1 MVGSLISTAPLWAPA
16 AIQGVS
22 SLFGSNASQKAGKD
36 QERAAYEAAR
46 LQQEGIEKGIGE
58 YGRYYDE
65 AQGSVNQL
73 APYVKGDDGWLGK
86 TLYGSPEEQA
96 AALGKY
102 QGNPSAALLEAAKED
117 AVRRTA
123 GQWSSQGLGRSGAHV
138 EDLGRRLS
146 GMALEDYNK
155 NWLTPLTGMYSTGAQ
170 SAGTAANIGSRNAIA
185 AGDAML
191 RARTGQG
198 GAAASGAIG
207 AANARTAGNLGA
219 NNYLMN
225 FLGSASKMD
234 FSNMFNGGGA
244 SQLPWQ
250 RAGYNN
256 PNWARPMAQASYSPG
271 GH

>member
-1 MVGSLISTAPLWAPA
+1 MVGSLIATAPLWGPA

-22 SLFGSNASQKAGKD
+22 SLFGANAARKSSKD

-58 YGRYYDE
+58 FGGYYDD
-65 AQGSVNQL
+65 ANASINHL
-73 APYVKGDDGWLGK
+73 TPYMKGDDGWLGK

-96 AALGKY
+96 AALSKY
-102 QGNPSAALLEAAKED
+102 QGNPSAALFEAAKED

-123 GQWSSQGLGRSGAHV
+123 GQWASQRMGQSGAHV

-170 SAGTAANIGSRNAIA
+170 ASANAANIGSRNAMA
-185 AGDAML
+185 AGDAIL

-198 GAAASGAIG
+198 TAGASGVIG
-207 AANARTAGNLGA
+207 ASNARTAGNLGA
-219 NNYLMN
+219 NNYLQS

-234 FSNMFNGGGA
+234 FSKMFGGGGGSTQPGTAANGGWTTTV
-244 SQLPWQ
+244 QP
-250 RAGYNN
+250 AG
-256 PNWARPMAQASYSPG
+256 WW
-271 GH
+271 

>member
-1 MVGSLISTAPLWAPA
+1 MVGSLISTALPLVA
-16 AIQGVS
+16 QGVGAW
-22 SLFGSNASQKAGKD
+22 FGGNAARKAGKD

-46 LQQEGIEKGIGE
+46 LQQEAIEKGIGE
-58 YGRYYDE
+58 FGRYYGD

-96 AALGKY
+96 AALAKY
-102 QGNPSAALLEAAKED
+102 QGNPSAALFEAAKED

-123 GQWSSQGLGRSGAHV
+123 GQWSSQGLGRSGAAV

-170 SAGTAANIGSRNAIA
+170 SAGTAANIGSRNAMT
-185 AGDAML
+185 AGDAIL

-198 GAAASGAIG
+198 GAAASGVIG
-207 AANARTAGNLGA
+207 AANARTAGNLGSS
-219 NNYLMN
+219 NYLAN

-234 FSNMFNGGGA
+234 FSRMFNGSGGSGSWYQPGTA
-244 SQLPWQ
+244 ANGGWATTTTPTS
-250 RAGYNN
+250 RA
-256 PNWARPMAQASYSPG
+256 WV
-271 GH
+271 